1 MVIMVSKQDKDQMM
15 WGYLLHL
22 GYNMWR
28 EKDAFKSAEYTTAS
42 DVLRLDKDLWDELI
56 EKMAMAGINTVVI
69 DLGEGVKYESHPE
82 LAVEGSWSVDLLRDE
97 LAKMRKLGINP
108 IPKLNFS
115 TTHDEW
121 LGDYSRAVSSKKY
134 YEVCK
139 NLISEVIEI
148 FDTPDFFHIGM
159 DEETIQHH
167 RYHNYIVLRK
177 GEYWWKD
184 FYFYVD
190 EIEKNGV
197 RPWIWS
203 DYIWNHEEEFLKK
216 MPKSVLQ
223 SNWYYGGFPAR
234 NEAEEN
240 YIRAYE
246 VLAENGFDQVPT
258 GSNWSSGC
266 DLNFVR
272 TVEYFMNNISSDT
285 VKGFMQ
291 APWKPTIRATKYRHY
306 EAIEHVGQGKE
317 IYSK

>member
-1 MVIMVSKQDKDQMM
+1 MQTKQKKDGML

-28 EKDAFKSAEYTTAS
+28 ESDAQMSAEYTNAS
-42 DVLRLDKDLWDELI
+42 DVLRLDKELWDELL
-56 EKMAMAGINTVVI
+56 EKMAAAGINTVVI

-82 LAVEGSWSVDLLRDE
+82 LAVKGSWSVDLLRQE

-121 LGDYSRAVSSKKY
+121 LGDYSRAVSSQKY
-134 YEVCK
+134 YEVCGD
-139 NLISEVIEI
+139 LISEVVEI

-167 RYHNYIVLRK
+167 RYHNYVVLRK
-177 GEYWWKD
+177 GDYWWKD
-184 FYFYVD
+184 LYFYID
-190 EIEKNGV
+190 AIEKEGV
-197 RPWIWS
+197 RPWMWS
-203 DYIWNHEEEFLKK
+203 DYIWHHEEEFLEK

-223 SNWYYGGFPAR
+223 SNWYYGAFPPR
-234 NEAEEN
+234 SEAEAT
-240 YIRAYE
+240 YIQAYE
-246 VLAENGFDQVPT
+246 TLADNGFEQVPT

-266 DLNFVR
+266 DFNFGR
-272 TVEYFMNNISSDT
+272 TVEYFKDNINTDK

-291 APWKPTIRATKYRHY
+291 APWKPTIQAVKYRHF
-306 EAIEHVGQGKE
+306 EAIEHVKLGKNL
-317 IYSK
+317 Y